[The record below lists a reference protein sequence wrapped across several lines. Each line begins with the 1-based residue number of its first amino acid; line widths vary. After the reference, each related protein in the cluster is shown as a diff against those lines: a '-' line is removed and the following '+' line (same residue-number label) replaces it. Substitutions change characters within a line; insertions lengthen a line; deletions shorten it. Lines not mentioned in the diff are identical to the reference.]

1 MLALA
6 LLATVFGVGALG
18 RTATVF
24 DGSGWLWSSEK
35 AQVSR
40 VNAQTGEVDLRQP
53 VPDSRGHRVTVTQN
67 DRYLILHDL
76 DTGRVTSVDL
86 TSLGF
91 SGRLDVGTRGS
102 FHIALNDKDAFLIDR
117 AKGEIRKLDPA
128 TLQPAAHGLRLPGPL
143 VGGEFD
149 RKGELWVAS
158 PGQGTAIGV
167 RLTGDVPKVTHT
179 VPVARPGGDLAFTV
193 LDRGALA
200 ADRKGARLV
209 VVDGENTREI
219 TSPVTLTDA
228 IAPDRTEGSL
238 AAVTVPPA
246 RAVVTIDNVLSGGD
260 KAQKTLVHS
269 QVPSPAVPFSGRLYV
284 PDSEGRRVR
293 VYKPGGPQVSVI
305 TIPGAGS
312 RGGAGLELRIHDTNL
327 FINDPSGP
335 NAAAVTPEH
344 QVRIVDKTEGP
355 STIGGEENRD
365 PDPSDDRGAPSPP
378 PQSSGPAPETPS
390 TPSTS
395 PSPAPPAPEGS
406 DPPGAPVPVTA
417 LAGDRQVTLSWEAA
431 YSPDA
436 PVSSYRVTW
445 NGGETTVAGD
455 QLRTT
460 VTGLTNG
467 RAYRFRV
474 AATNRFGTGAF
485 AQSGQVTPA
494 AARLDT
500 PTGVSAEELANGVVE
515 VSWDQVA
522 GADQYII
529 AATNHTGGASYPTR
543 TWGTSP
549 VTYVNG
555 RPKVQMSIAGMP
567 DGSWTFTVVARS
579 SSGVSSGTS
588 APSNRVVISTP
599 SAPGNGGVTPVD
611 PGGGDVTPVDPG
623 DPGGGSEDVTPIDPG
638 GGDIISVDPGGGG
651 SDEPGMI
658 PGHGPLDP

>member
-18 RTATVF
+18 RTANVF
-24 DGSGWLWSSEK
+24 DGSGWLWSSGK

-53 VPDSRGHRVTVTQN
+53 VPHSRGHRVIVTQN

-76 DTGRVTSVDL
+76 DSGRVTSVDL

-117 AKGEIRKLDPA
+117 TNGEIRKLDPA
-128 TLQPAAHGLRLPGPL
+128 TLQPAGHGLRLPGPL

-149 RKGELWVAS
+149 GKGELWVAS

-167 RLTGDVPKVTHT
+167 RLTEDVPKVTHT
-179 VPVARPGGDLAFTV
+179 VPVSRPGGDLAFTV

-200 ADRKGARLV
+200 ADRKGGRLV
-209 VVDGENTREI
+209 VVDGEKSREI

-228 IAPDRTEGSL
+228 TAPDRTEGSL
-238 AAVTVPPA
+238 AAVTVPSA
-246 RAVVTIDNVLSGGD
+246 RAVVTIDNVLSGGTT
-260 KAQKTLVHS
+260 ARKTSVHS
-269 QVPSPAVPFSGRLYV
+269 RVPGPAVPFSGRLYV

-293 VYKPGGPQVSVI
+293 VYKPGGAQVSVI

-312 RGGAGLELRIHDTNL
+312 RGGAGLELRVQDANL
-327 FINDPSGP
+327 FINDPDGP
-335 NAAAVTPEH
+335 NAVTVTPQH
-344 QVRIVDKTEGP
+344 QVKVVDKTEGP
-355 STIGGEENRD
+355 STIGGEEKRD
-365 PDPSDDRGAPSPP
+365 PDPPDNRDTPSGP
-378 PQSSGPAPETPS
+378 PQSSEPPPETPS
-390 TPSTS
+390 TP
-395 PSPAPPAPEGS
+395 PAQQGS
-406 DPPGAPVPVTA
+406 DPPGAPVPVVA
-417 LAGDRQVTLSWEAA
+417 LAGDRQVRLSWEAA

-436 PVSSYRVTW
+436 PVTGYRVTW
-445 NGGETTVAGD
+445 DGGERTVAGD
-455 QLRTT
+455 QLSTT

-500 PTGVSAEELANGVVE
+500 PTRVSAEVVANGAVE
-515 VSWDQVA
+515 VCWDQVT
-522 GADQYII
+522 GADQYVIT
-529 AATNHTGGASYPTR
+529 ATNHAGGASYPSR

-549 VTYVNG
+549 VVYVDG
-555 RPKVQMSIAGMP
+555 RPKVQMTIADMP

-579 SSGVSSGTS
+579 GSGVSSGTS
-588 APSNRVVISTP
+588 APSNSVVISSPRAPNPGGGTP
-599 SAPGNGGVTPVD
+599 NPGGSAPDPIEIGGGDTTPMPEKTIGPGV
-611 PGGGDVTPVDPG
+611 GGGDV
-623 DPGGGSEDVTPIDPG
+623 
-638 GGDIISVDPGGGG
+638 ISVDPGGGG
-651 SDEPGMI
+651 SGAPGQI
-658 PGHGPLDP
+658 PGHLPGE